1 MSFRRYEILLPI
13 RYNDGSEVEPRQ
25 FWETAKELVER
36 FGALTCSREP
46 VRGIWTHQGRSFED
60 DNVRLYV
67 DVEDT
72 PENAAFFAS
81 YKSKLKRRFRQVD
94 IWLVSFQIE
103 IIE

>member
-25 FWETAKELVER
+25 FWETAKELVEH
-36 FGALTCSREP
+36 FGALSYLREP
-46 VRGIWTHQGRSFED
+46 IHGIWTHQGRSFED
-60 DNVRLYV
+60 DAVRLYV

-81 YKSKLKRRFRQVD
+81 YKAKLKQRFRQID
-94 IWLVSFQIE
+94 LWLVSFEIQIMP
-103 IIE
+103 